1 MKKLIFILIITV
13 SITSLNI
20 MGQGVYEEWKT
31 PIQKAMEIPDS
42 TIIGYDFI
50 THETT
55 NSRTEYSALNS
66 KYSFLENLA
75 EADMMIRG
83 FDPISN
89 LFHWVNC
96 DGTDERCFNEQFLI
110 KFVDTNRWVTRS
122 DYDYKYSRP
131 IYYISFRKNYLQLV
145 LSLSINN

>member
-1 MKKLIFILIITV
+1 MKILIIII
-13 SITSLNI
+13 ITLFASLNI
-20 MGQGVYEEWKT
+20 MGQESDWEFKSLT
-31 PIQKAMEIPDS
+31 ERAMEIPDS

-96 DGTDERCFNEQFLI
+96 NGTDERCFNEQFLI